1 VKSTANMFLQCLEVE
16 KGYSPNTIEAY
27 RLDVQKGLIPF
38 LYQQGKFKVS
48 EVTSENIQAY
58 LDFLAHGRG
67 NCNAARGRKLAAI
80 KSFFNYLVDSGQL
93 EASPAASIKSP
104 KVTEREPDY
113 LTDDE
118 CIRLLDT
125 VSKRAWRRVSK
136 RDIAIIVLFLHTGI
150 RVSELIN
157 LKLANVDLK
166 SGCIRIMRKGKKEQ
180 YLPLNRETVAVLTK
194 YIDARPK
201 AINGRLFVR
210 PSGRDLDRTTIYR
223 VVRRYLA
230 LAGIDKGKR
239 GPHLLRHTFCTRL
252 HQKGVDPLVIR
263 DLAGHK
269 SIATT
274 MRYIKIESKEQVAA
288 ISKLEFGTI

>member
-104 KVTEREPDY
+104 KITEREPDY

-166 SGCIRIMRKGKKEQ
+166 SGFIRIMRKGKKEQ

>member
-104 KVTEREPDY
+104 KITEREPDY

>member
-1 VKSTANMFLQCLEVE
+1 MKSTANMFLQCLEVE

-104 KVTEREPDY
+104 KITEREPDY

>member
-1 VKSTANMFLQCLEVE
+1 VESTANMFLQRLEVE
-16 KGYSPNTIEAY
+16 RGYSSNTIEAY

-48 EVTSENIQAY
+48 EVTSEDIRAY

-67 NCNAARGRKLAAI
+67 NCNAARARKLAAI

-104 KVTEREPDY
+104 KITEREPNY

-118 CIRLLDT
+118 CIQLLDT
-125 VSKRAWRRVSK
+125 VSKKAWRHVKK
-136 RDIAIIVLFLHTGI
+136 RDMAMIVLFLHAGI

-180 YLPLNRETVAVLTK
+180 YLHLNRETVAVLTD
-194 YIDARPK
+194 YIAARPK
-201 AINGRLFVR
+201 AINGRLFGR
-210 PSGRDLDRTTIYR
+210 PSGGDLDRTTIYR

-252 HQKGVDPLVIR
+252 HQKGVDPLLIR

-274 MRYIKIESKEQVAA
+274 MRYIKIENKEQVAA

>member
-1 VKSTANMFLQCLEVE
+1 MKSTANMFLQCLEVE

>member
-1 VKSTANMFLQCLEVE
+1 M
-16 KGYSPNTIEAY
+16 
-27 RLDVQKGLIPF
+27 
-38 LYQQGKFKVS
+38 S

-104 KVTEREPDY
+104 KITEREPDY

>member
-1 VKSTANMFLQCLEVE
+1 MKSTANMFLQCLEVE

-104 KVTEREPDY
+104 KITEREPDY

-166 SGCIRIMRKGKKEQ
+166 SGFIRIMRKGKKEQ

>member
-1 VKSTANMFLQCLEVE
+1 MFLQCLEVE